1 MRIYVKRGAATPAE
15 VINIMNPISALPP
28 NQRASYMGTR
38 ANCIGVDIYN
48 YNGGQMRDETTE
60 GTLAVSILSRNS
72 RQTSLINFS
81 VQALE
86 IKVDRIVHFD

>member
-1 MRIYVKRGAATPAE
+1 MRSYVKRSASTPAE

-28 NQRASYMGTR
+28 NQRASYMGSR

-48 YNGGQMRDETTE
+48 GGQMRDESSE
-60 GTLAVSILSRNS
+60 GTLAVSIFLRNS
-72 RQTSLINFS
+72 RQTSLRNVS